1 MVTVGYRETFSDA
14 RHVCTD
20 RSIPEKVRQSLR
32 HHTLV
37 EADINSLP
45 FGDNEFE
52 CVMARS
58 AFEHDKYFWRSLSEV
73 RRVLK
78 KKMFVVGVPIYMKL
92 ETDYLIHR

>member
-73 RRVLK
+73 R
-78 KKMFVVGVPIYMKL
+78 
-92 ETDYLIHR
+92 